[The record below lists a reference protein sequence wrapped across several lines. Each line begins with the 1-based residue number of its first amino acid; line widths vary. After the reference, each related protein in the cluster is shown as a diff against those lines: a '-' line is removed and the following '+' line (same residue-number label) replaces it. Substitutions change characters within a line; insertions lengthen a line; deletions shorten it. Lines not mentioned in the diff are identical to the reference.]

1 MQLFTPFFVIFFSL
15 ETFCNN
21 STQFPNA
28 HDISETTSNKGRR
41 SGRSGRQQRGDL
53 KSVATMAGIS
63 SDAADV
69 VLVLSDVSIKRVVL
83 S

>member
-1 MQLFTPFFVIFFSL
+1 MQLFTPFFLSFFL
-15 ETFCNN
+15 TETFCTN

-53 KSVATMAGIS
+53 KSVATMAGLS

-69 VLVLSDVSIKRVVL
+69 VLVLSDVSKTRMVL